1 MDTEITRVGGRFV
14 FIDQVSIMIQIYL
27 NIFVFKRKRLWG
39 IMGGGEA
46 SIGHIIPNTNLSLYP
61 QTS

>member
-14 FIDQVSIMIQIYL
+14 FIDQVSIMIQIYS

-39 IMGGGEA
+39 IMGGG
-46 SIGHIIPNTNLSLYP
+46 
-61 QTS
+61 